1 MRLCSL
7 AIWCF
12 LLPTPQAQDHAV
24 VATVGRFAITG
35 QDLIDS
41 YEFGPAF
48 VRRYPNP
55 LRKHLEYMIYE
66 RLLALEAE
74 QLGYDTTAFVRE
86 RVTALEEDLTVDELY
101 KDDVLSRIKLTDREI
116 EEGIKKER
124 MNLRI
129 RWLYA
134 PTLGQTQN
142 VERELKRGVPFDS
155 LYARTRERRDSL
167 SEHLLEL
174 SLLSLECN
182 TPGLARG
189 VADLKTGQVSSPIE
203 GPDGYYLVRLDRV
216 WQNPIVSE
224 TEYASLKDGVVK
236 ILTSSRADE
245 LAGEYV
251 KSKMVTANPVI
262 KAEGFNIV
270 RAYIAE
276 KGLARDTRV
285 QWDIPSTFM
294 TEAGPQ
300 PINSSGEF
308 LSRPLVTFADRTLTV
323 RDYVTWFDVRQFQ
336 LKTRSLAAFNS
347 SIKRTIWKL
356 VQDKLLSSEAYGRRL
371 NRRDKVKRETGK
383 WNAKLL
389 YLAGRSSVLRGITID
404 DQDLKKE
411 YERMK
416 GRYKDASGRQMTFAE
431 ARDQVW
437 STRYYQ
443 EEERVLSQTLRRL
456 KDKYPVNVDEEAVSR
471 LAVGTKSESNPVDVV
486 FYKPGG
492 TFPRVAFPT
501 IDESWQRLP

>member
-7 AIWCF
+7 AVLCF
-12 LLPTPQAQDHAV
+12 LLPTLQAQDHAV

-74 QLGYDTTAFVRE
+74 QRGYDTTAFVRE

-101 KDDVLSRIKLTDREI
+101 KDDILSRIKLADQEI

-124 MNLRI
+124 VNLRI

-134 PTLGQTQN
+134 PNLPQAQSIEG
-142 VERELKRGVPFDS
+142 ELKRGISFDS
-155 LYARTRERRDSL
+155 LYARTRGKEDSL

-182 TPGLARG
+182 TPVLARG
-189 VADLKTGQVSSPIE
+189 MADLKTGQVSSPIE
-203 GPDGYYLVRLDRV
+203 GPDGYYVVRLDRV

-224 TEYASLKDGVVK
+224 TKYGSMRDGVVK
-236 ILTSSRADE
+236 ILVSSRADD
-245 LAGEYV
+245 LAAEYV
-251 KSKMVTANPVI
+251 KTKMATANPVI
-262 KAEGFNIV
+262 KAEGLNIV

-308 LSRPLVTFADRTLTV
+308 LSRPLVMFAGRTLTV
-323 RDYVTWFDVRQFQ
+323 RDYVTWFDIRQFQ

-371 NRRDKVKRETGK
+371 DRRDEVKRETGK

-404 DQDLKKE
+404 DQDLKNE

-416 GRYKDASGRQMTFAE
+416 GRYKKASGRQMTFAE

-437 STRYYQ
+437 STRYYE
-443 EEERVLSQTLRRL
+443 EEERFLLQTLRRL
-456 KDKYPVNVDEEAVSR
+456 RDKYPVRVDEEVASR
-471 LAVGTKSESNPVDVV
+471 LAVGIKSESTPVDVI